1 MNFEVNFRGKKYA
14 LYTGKY
20 GTLGGCGGVQL
31 SSHDF
36 RFAKAAHKPT
46 TMALR
51 LAGALFSKETLT
63 HSTVHGTKDN
73 APLDQQIIA
82 AIKG

>member
-1 MNFEVNFRGKKYA
+1 
-14 LYTGKY
+14 
-20 GTLGGCGGVQL
+20 L
-31 SSHDF
+31 SSQDF

-51 LAGALFSKETLT
+51 LADTLFSKETLM
-63 HSTVHGTKDN
+63 HSTVHGTKDY